1 MSTEAQQLDW
11 THAPQIEPGSG
22 RLQFRY
28 TAIHL
33 SAPERVQYSYK
44 LDGLDKNWVNAK
56 NRRGVNYSS
65 LSQGNYLFRVRADLP
80 GGESSETAFAFMLLP
95 HFYETTWFRALAAV
109 VLAGLVWLGYRF
121 KEQQV
126 RSRFAMV
133 LEERARIA
141 REVHDTLAQG
151 FVGISSQLQVVE
163 MSMPD
168 NAEEARAS
176 LKLARGMARHSLT
189 EARRSVSDL
198 RSTAL
203 EDQDLGAALRSSAEQ
218 WTAGSG
224 VELKVDIHG
233 ETATLPES
241 IAHHLLRI
249 AQEAVTN
256 AIKHAHADRITLR
269 LGREPKIITLNIQD
283 DGCGF
288 EQQRDFTAEG
298 HFGLMG
304 MRERV
309 EQVGGE
315 FILKSH
321 PGEGTEL
328 EVSVP
333 L

>member
-1 MSTEAQQLDW
+1 
-11 THAPQIEPGSG
+11 
-22 RLQFRY
+22 
-28 TAIHL
+28 
-33 SAPERVQYSYK
+33 
-44 LDGLDKNWVNAK
+44 
-56 NRRGVNYSS
+56 
-65 LSQGNYLFRVRADLP
+65 
-80 GGESSETAFAFMLLP
+80 
-95 HFYETTWFRALAAV
+95 
-109 VLAGLVWLGYRF
+109 
-121 KEQQV
+121 
-126 RSRFAMV
+126 
-133 LEERARIA
+133 
-141 REVHDTLAQG
+141 
-151 FVGISSQLQVVE
+151 
-163 MSMPD
+163 
-168 NAEEARAS
+168 
-176 LKLARGMARHSLT
+176 
-189 EARRSVSDL
+189 
-198 RSTAL
+198 
-203 EDQDLGAALRSSAEQ
+203 
-218 WTAGSG
+218 